1 MEVISGY
8 RVGWDGSQLKCG
20 LVWDGSHLN
29 GFVTDWML
37 KYDLKFKKKKETK
50 NCSLTLLHCTLCKTL
65 H

>member
-37 KYDLKFKKKKETK
+37 KYDLKFKKKRKQ
-50 NCSLTLLHCTLCKTL
+50 KTAV
-65 H
+65 